1 MKQNQTSSS
10 PKHQHLVKQA
20 IVTKDDTQ
28 AKHQQ
33 DNSFLLDINEKEERS
48 TAPIMSDDVADDL
61 AFLDEIETDLDTRP
75 PAKTAHPSIGQLQ
88 KQIFKNKKRVF
99 DRKLDKLSTLRVS
112 GSTIFK
118 GTARQVRRQ
127 ALMSECVRELA

>member
-1 MKQNQTSSS
+1 MKQNQTSSN

-20 IVTKDDTQ
+20 IVTKDDSQ

-33 DNSFLLDINEKEERS
+33 YNSFLLDINEKEERS

-75 PAKTAHPSIGQLQ
+75 PAKTAHPSIG
-88 KQIFKNKKRVF
+88 
-99 DRKLDKLSTLRVS
+99 
-112 GSTIFK
+112 
-118 GTARQVRRQ
+118 
-127 ALMSECVRELA
+127 